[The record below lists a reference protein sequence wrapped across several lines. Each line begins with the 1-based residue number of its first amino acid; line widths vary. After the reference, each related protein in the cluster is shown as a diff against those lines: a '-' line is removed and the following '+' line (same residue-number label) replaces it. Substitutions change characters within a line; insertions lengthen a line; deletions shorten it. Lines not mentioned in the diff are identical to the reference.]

1 MLTWI
6 FWAVLGSMNCL
17 TVLHKSLN
25 PGPPLMMNI
34 RFKVYNNQD
43 IQIALG
49 EMRIIYSSKGRRQ
62 VENKVKTIE
71 LITSG

>member
-1 MLTWI
+1 
-6 FWAVLGSMNCL
+6 MNCL

>member
-1 MLTWI
+1 
-6 FWAVLGSMNCL
+6 MNCL

-49 EMRIIYSSKGRRQ
+49 EMRIIYSSKGSRQ

>member
-34 RFKVYNNQD
+34 RFKVYNNQE
-43 IQIALG
+43 IRIALA
-49 EMRIIYSSKGRRQ
+49 ETRTIYSSKERQ
-62 VENKVKTIE
+62 QAENKFKTIK

>member
-1 MLTWI
+1 
-6 FWAVLGSMNCL
+6 MNCL

-71 LITSG
+71 LIASG

>member
-1 MLTWI
+1 
-6 FWAVLGSMNCL
+6 MNCL

-49 EMRIIYSSKGRRQ
+49 EMRIIYSSKGRKQ
-62 VENKVKTIE
+62 AENKVKTIE

>member
-1 MLTWI
+1 
-6 FWAVLGSMNCL
+6 
-17 TVLHKSLN
+17 
-25 PGPPLMMNI
+25 MMNI

-49 EMRIIYSSKGRRQ
+49 EMRIIYSSKGRKQ
-62 VENKVKTIE
+62 AENKVKTIE

>member
-71 LITSG
+71 LIASG

>member
-1 MLTWI
+1 
-6 FWAVLGSMNCL
+6 
-17 TVLHKSLN
+17 VLHKSLN

>member
-49 EMRIIYSSKGRRQ
+49 EMRIIYSSKGRKQ
-62 VENKVKTIE
+62 AENKVKTIE